1 MEAELGHAE
10 LPFSVG
16 KLLRDELGDAAN
28 VFATY
33 EDCFCGRGLERLHHV
48 VSGQRMG
55 GKDIVDGFANGSSEA
70 TRTVRLFARA
80 LGRLTQAMILQYMPR
95 NGVSFAG
102 SASRGVLT
110 SAALTDFMEELTH
123 DAHDILDPTHIP
135 ISLITDDAAALEG
148 CLQYL
153 QQTS

>member
-1 MEAELGHAE
+1 M
-10 LPFSVG
+10 
-16 KLLRDELGDAAN
+16 
-28 VFATY
+28 
-33 EDCFCGRGLERLHHV
+33 
-48 VSGQRMG
+48 
-55 GKDIVDGFANGSSEA
+55 
-70 TRTVRLFARA
+70 RLFARA

-95 NGVSFAG
+95 DGVAFAG

-110 SAALTDFMEELTH
+110 SAALSDFMEELTR

-153 QQTS
+153 EQTS